1 MESWVCTWFFQSII
15 TKYPNFISSKLS
27 FKNSKIRSGNSFR
40 NKVLKTADKIELRP
54 TAEVWKDNADYYPF
68 YRVMADESIQGPNI
82 GAGSLG
88 GNPLNQKLKGS
99 KEALEASPLSVI
111 FKNQLAIVNA
121 AMKNDAHRKL
131 VRNYVKS
138 NRAEEISSKEAQG
151 SDVIPIYVNG
161 VKRFFRVE
169 DPEMLYGLTTAG
181 ILNENAIVKFLSFP
195 ATVLHPR
202 PRVYSSKYV
211 A

>member
-1 MESWVCTWFFQSII
+1 
-15 TKYPNFISSKLS
+15 
-27 FKNSKIRSGNSFR
+27 
-40 NKVLKTADKIELRP
+40 
-54 TAEVWKDNADYYPF
+54 
-68 YRVMADESIQGPNI
+68 MADESIQGPNI

-138 NRAEEISSKEAQG
+138 NRAEEISSKEAQR
-151 SDVIPIYVNG
+151 SDVKPNYVN
-161 VKRFFRVE
+161 
-169 DPEMLYGLTTAG
+169 
-181 ILNENAIVKFLSFP
+181 
-195 ATVLHPR
+195 
-202 PRVYSSKYV
+202 
-211 A
+211 